1 MDPSNPMHIGTKT
14 KKIDISLEKQT
25 KLVSQSIL
33 KYLSKGDIFF
43 LNGEIGVGKTTFV
56 RFLINSLQEKFS
68 QKITEI
74 PSPTFNLVHEY
85 KIKDFTVMHYDLYRL
100 INASEIENI
109 GLFENDK
116 NTILF
121 VEWPKII
128 EKKPQK
134 IIELYFNYE
143 ENLNKRSLIISTDY
157 KKKLINEFR

>member
-1 MDPSNPMHIGTKT
+1 MPTAIKSDKIDLSSEKKT
-14 KKIDISLEKQT
+14 EELAGKFLKKIKPGCF
-25 KLVSQSIL
+25 V
-33 KYLSKGDIFF
+33 F
-43 LNGEIGVGKTTFV
+43 LYGEIGVGKTTFV